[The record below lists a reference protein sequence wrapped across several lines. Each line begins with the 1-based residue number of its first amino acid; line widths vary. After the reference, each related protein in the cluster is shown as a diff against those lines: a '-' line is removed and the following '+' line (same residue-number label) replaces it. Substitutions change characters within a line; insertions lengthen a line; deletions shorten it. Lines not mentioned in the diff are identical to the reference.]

1 MITLRGDVMKKISA
15 LILSLCA
22 FAAVFLS
29 FWYNDVLFNRLF
41 VFGLIP
47 MALSVLLLF
56 GSLIVSIIV
65 IARKPSILKSYL
77 PIVIS
82 IITVLIIFVFPFRKA
97 KVNLELQLF
106 DKARM
111 HVIEMVKNDEVIP
124 DRIGN
129 AELPFGFRHI
139 SSDGN
144 IFIYQNDEEQVISF
158 WVFRGMLSGSVQLI
172 YSSKDENLIYDN
184 EEGHSI
190 VSIEE
195 LKDHWYLVETD
206 Y

>member
-56 GSLIVSIIV
+56 GSLIMSIIV

-111 HVIEMVKNDEVIP
+111 HVIEMVKNDEIIP

-158 WVFRGMLSGSVQLI
+158 WVFRGMFSGSVQLI

>member
-77 PIVIS
+77 PIMIS

-129 AELPFGFRHI
+129 VELPFGFRHI

-184 EEGHSI
+184 EKGHSI

>member
-1 MITLRGDVMKKISA
+1 MKKISA

-22 FAAVFLS
+22 FAAVVLS

-111 HVIEMVKNDEVIP
+111 HVIEMVKNDEIIP

-190 VSIEE
+190 ESIEE
-195 LKDHWYLVETD
+195 LEDHWYLVETD

>member
-1 MITLRGDVMKKISA
+1 MKKISA

>member
-111 HVIEMVKNDEVIP
+111 HVIEMVKNDEIIP

-144 IFIYQNDEEQVISF
+144 IFIYQNDEEQLISF

-190 VSIEE
+190 ESIKE

>member
-1 MITLRGDVMKKISA
+1 MKKISA

-29 FWYNDVLFNRLF
+29 FWYSDVLFNRLF

-56 GSLIVSIIV
+56 GSLIVSIII
-65 IARKPSILKSYL
+65 IARKPFILKSYL

-111 HVIEMVKNDEVIP
+111 HVIEMVK
-124 DRIGN
+124 
-129 AELPFGFRHI
+129 
-139 SSDGN
+139 
-144 IFIYQNDEEQVISF
+144 NDEEQVISF

>member
-1 MITLRGDVMKKISA
+1 MKKISA
-15 LILSLCA
+15 VILSLCA
-22 FAAVFLS
+22 FATVFLS

-111 HVIEMVKNDEVIP
+111 HVIEMVKNDEIIP

-190 VSIEE
+190 ESIEE